1 MSVKSFFATYF
12 FSPVVTLQFVT
23 FRLPSDAKSD
33 KTSCTMKIPAVLL
46 QKSVILTVRIAFY
59 AASLLIT
66 FQGLRRGLME
76 FKNQNPHNPLAK
88 IYDK

>member
-1 MSVKSFFATYF
+1 MDVVLVNYHFK
-12 FSPVVTLQFVT
+12 PIVTLQFVT

-33 KTSCTMKIPAVLL
+33 ETSCTMKIPAVLL

-66 FQGLRRGLME
+66 FQGLRKGLME
-76 FKNQNPHNPLAK
+76 FKIQNPHNPLAE
-88 IYDK
+88 IYGK